1 MHRRSDSRAAVLFLT
16 RGALVGALYTA
27 LSLIVLPISSGAIQF
42 RISEALCILPIFMPE
57 AIAGLFV
64 GCILSNILA
73 GCAIWDI
80 IFGSLA
86 TLIGAIGCFM
96 LRRMP
101 KKWMWLATLPT
112 IIANAL
118 IVPPILIYAY
128 GSTEAFGFLVFTV
141 AVGELVCAGIGGS
154 ILYYTLSNA
163 KIFSLE

>member
-1 MHRRSDSRAAVLFLT
+1 MNRRSGSSMAVLRLS

-27 LSLIVLPISSGAIQF
+27 LTFIVLPVSSGAIQF

-73 GCAIWDI
+73 GCAVWDI

-86 TLIGAIGCFM
+86 TLIGALGCFM
-96 LRRMP
+96 LRRLP
-101 KKWMWLATLPT
+101 KRWMWLSTLPT
-112 IIANAL
+112 VIANAL

-128 GSTEAFGFLVFTV
+128 GSTEAFGFLVVTV
-141 AVGELVCAGIGGS
+141 ALGEIVCAGIGGS
-154 ILYYTLSNA
+154 ALYYILS
-163 KIFSLE
+163 KTSILH